1 MHFDASGIIHAWDEY
16 PIEHFPAFW
25 QWIEVRIRAG
35 TCRICEET
43 LREVEHKY
51 PECSKWLTDNAIQR
65 VPLNDEI
72 LREANAI
79 KELLEIEEE
88 SYGGGVDEIDLYVI
102 AAAKLESEIL
112 LTTEKRQKDLSQTK
126 KKNYKIPA
134 VCEMDEVSVTHQN
147 VREWILS
154 SGEVFG

>member
-25 QWIEVRIRAG
+25 QWIELRVRNG
-35 TCRICEET
+35 ECRICEEAF
-43 LREVEHKY
+43 REVEHKY
-51 PECSKWLTDNAIQR
+51 PECAAWLKEREIQR
-65 VPLNDEI
+65 ILLNDDV
-72 LREANAI
+72 LQEANAI
-79 KELLEIEEE
+79 KNLLEIEEE
-88 SYGGGVDEIDLYVI
+88 DFGSGVDENDLYVI
-102 AAAKLESEIL
+102 ATAKMEAESV
-112 LTTEKRQKDLSQTK
+112 LTTEARQNNLPQK

-134 VCEMDEVSVTHQN
+134 VCEMNEVSVVHQN